1 MLAIRPFKSWRSSRS
16 REREIRTWS
25 SDAELEAAISS
36 AVRLHPHRADVYRRA
51 GGAWHAFPLAKEPAD
66 YEEKVEAE
74 SRQPLGSSEPV
85 VSSAAMSLHDQIQ
98 SLVARFAGDLEGLV
112 RSAAVSAV
120 EAALGPPSVGRAAS
134 GSIATLASK
143 RGLKP
148 RAAAPATVAATVG
161 KPRKATRVRRTP
173 EQIQAT
179 ANKIHAFVRAN
190 PHTGVDAV
198 RKALSINRTE
208 WIVSL
213 RLLMGAKRLSS
224 KGQKRAT
231 TYTAR

>member
-1 MLAIRPFKSWRSSRS
+1 MW
-16 REREIRTWS
+16 
-25 SDAELEAAISS
+25 
-36 AVRLHPHRADVYRRA
+36 
-51 GGAWHAFPLAKEPAD
+51 
-66 YEEKVEAE
+66 AE
-74 SRQPLGSSEPV
+74 SRPPLPSADLV
-85 VSSAAMSLHDQIQ
+85 VSSVAMGLHDQIQ
-98 SLVARFAGDLEGLV
+98 SLVATFARDLEGLV

-120 EAALGPPSVGRAAS
+120 EAALGAPSVGRAAS
-134 GSIATLASK
+134 GSIATLASR
-143 RGLKP
+143 RGPKP
-148 RAAAPATVAATVG
+148 RAAAAATVAATTVS
-161 KPRKATRVRRTP
+161 KPRKGTRVRRTP

-179 ANKIHAFVRAN
+179 ANKIHAFVKAN
-190 PHTGVDAV
+190 PNAGVDAV